1 MGDIKLNLIRILYEF
16 WRKQSEREKFMQFA
30 FHDFLFLDLKV
41 ENFSYHDGN
50 TRRCERERKFFGKW
64 DEEMRKK
71 LYWNDVN
78 NASDSLEWS
87 CAISMKKALLIFL
100 LFCVSFFL
108 RNVFHRTLW
117 QLEKIYGECL
127 SSRDNK
133 RHHNL
138 KAFFPFDNKRDECD
152 DVMHRGAI
160 SSGLRETTVTNTTV
174 KSCAKQLTAR
184 SFRKF
189 GIWIKNGKLFALS
202 FVFIISKA
210 L

>member
-1 MGDIKLNLIRILYEF
+1 ME
-16 WRKQSEREKFMQFA
+16 
-30 FHDFLFLDLKV
+30 
-41 ENFSYHDGN
+41 
-50 TRRCERERKFFGKW
+50 ERERESFS
-64 DEEMRKK
+64 ESEMRRWEKSFIGTMWTM
-71 LYWNDVN
+71 LPIRWNDL
-78 NASDSLEWS
+78 AQFHWKSSSHLS
-87 CAISMKKALLIFL
+87 AFL
-100 LFCVSFFL
+100 CFVSFFL

-117 QLEKIYGECL
+117 QLKKIYGECL

-160 SSGLRETTVTNTTV
+160 SLGLRETTVTNTTV